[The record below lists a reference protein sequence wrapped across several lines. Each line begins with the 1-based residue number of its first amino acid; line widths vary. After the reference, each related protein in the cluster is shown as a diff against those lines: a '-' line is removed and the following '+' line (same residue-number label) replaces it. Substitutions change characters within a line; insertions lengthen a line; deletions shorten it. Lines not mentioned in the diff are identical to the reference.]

1 MINALRPV
9 NTSPDLK
16 LPIVPDPRQAE
27 EWLVLYSANQGLSQP
42 AKTAARYCAL
52 CLNPSNSYYLTLI
65 AITKPTFKMDYTN

>member
-27 EWLVLYSANQGLSQP
+27 EWLVLYIVPTKDFLSLPRQLLGIVP
-42 AKTAARYCAL
+42 CA
-52 CLNPSNSYYLTLI
+52 
-65 AITKPTFKMDYTN
+65 